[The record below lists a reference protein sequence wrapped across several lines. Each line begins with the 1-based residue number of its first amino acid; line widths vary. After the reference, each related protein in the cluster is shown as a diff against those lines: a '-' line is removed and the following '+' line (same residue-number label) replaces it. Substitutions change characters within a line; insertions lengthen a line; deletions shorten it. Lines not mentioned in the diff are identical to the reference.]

1 MGIRSNGLKKPIN
14 PKLPTLRVHLI
25 EGVEKWE
32 DRKL

>member
-14 PKLPTLRVHLI
+14 PKLPTFRVYLI
-25 EGVEKWE
+25 EGVEKWK